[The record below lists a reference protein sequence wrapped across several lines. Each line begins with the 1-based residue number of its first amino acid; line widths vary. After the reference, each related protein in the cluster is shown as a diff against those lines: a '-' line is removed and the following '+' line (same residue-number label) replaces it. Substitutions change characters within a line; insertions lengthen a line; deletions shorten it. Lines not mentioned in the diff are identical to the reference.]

1 MRWHHLCL
9 LQVFSEFSEMH
20 EICPL
25 SCPLCPL
32 GTKFRIC
39 IFLETTVRSET
50 LKTKL
55 WKQYFTSCIFN
66 MERKLQSWNS
76 KTEPTLCKSVKVES
90 NVKEQL
96 RVRESIV
103 ASARGRPPG
112 SRLAFES
119 GISYMSFQ
127 ICILVP
133 YLYLYLIFLQIQSL
147 VILHLYLYSVF
158 IFIIRICICLVFA
171 AV

>member
-1 MRWHHLCL
+1 
-9 LQVFSEFSEMH
+9 MH

-39 IFLETTVRSET
+39 IFLEPTLRSET

-55 WKQYFTSCIFN
+55 WKQYFQYGKET
-66 MERKLQSWNS
+66 QSWNS
-76 KTEPTLCKSVKVES
+76 KTETTLCKSVKVES

-103 ASARGRPPG
+103 ASARGRPAG

-147 VILHLYLYSVF
+147 VILYLYLYSVF
-158 IFIIRICICLVFA
+158 VFIFRICICLVFA

>member
-1 MRWHHLCL
+1 MRAAERETSLRNLWKPVKAKVKHWNITKSLKYYQMQKTPRMFSFLFQLPCNKWGDIIY
-9 LQVFSEFSEMH
+9 VFSEFSEMH

-39 IFLETTVRSET
+39 IFLEPTLRSET

-96 RVRESIV
+96 RVRKYRCKCTR
-103 ASARGRPPG
+103 AAGRI
-112 SRLAFES
+112 E
-119 GISYMSFQ
+119 IS
-127 ICILVP
+127 LWKWD
-133 YLYLYLIFLQIQSL
+133 
-147 VILHLYLYSVF
+147 
-158 IFIIRICICLVFA
+158 
-171 AV
+171 

>member
-1 MRWHHLCL
+1 M
-9 LQVFSEFSEMH
+9 EA
-20 EICPL
+20 
-25 SCPLCPL
+25 
-32 GTKFRIC
+32 
-39 IFLETTVRSET
+39 IFHKLYFQYGKET
-50 LKTKL
+50 
-55 WKQYFTSCIFN
+55 
-66 MERKLQSWNS
+66 QSWNS
-76 KTEPTLCKSVKVES
+76 KTETTLCKSVKVES

-103 ASARGRPPG
+103 ASARGRPAG

-133 YLYLYLIFLQIQSL
+133 YLYM
-147 VILHLYLYSVF
+147 YLYFFADSVISHSLFVYVFCFLF
-158 IFIIRICICLVFA
+158 IFRICICLVFA